1 MFSDKID
8 YFLNR
13 DTSVIQWFVFI
24 EPRARQSGCCENEK
38 LLSGA
43 SALFSESQSDG
54 QLLIIAEL
62 KILRLTRLWLAIFQI
77 LPAAA
82 YSDWLLGSCSE
93 QLADESWVMIP
104 LLLGSERSCSSSWHC
119 CCWCWT
125 TNRQQT
131 KTIWLKFCSK
141 FLTFLLVKPQKDS

>member
-13 DTSVIQWFVFI
+13 DMVIRIHWAARAPVRLLWEWEIIERSERAFFRISV
-24 EPRARQSGCCENEK
+24 RRTG
-38 LLSGA
+38 
-43 SALFSESQSDG
+43 
-54 QLLIIAEL
+54 LIIAEL

-82 YSDWLLGSCSE
+82 YSDWLLGSCYGAASW
-93 QLADESWVMIP
+93 WVMIP
-104 LLLGSERSCSSSWHC
+104 LLLLMLNNN
-119 CCWCWT
+119 
-125 TNRQQT
+125 TNWQQT
-131 KTIWLKFCSK
+131 KTIRLKFCSK